1 VPRGARAD
9 ESRELRREMPE
20 AVPARHSVEQVG
32 GAGSRGGGGVW
43 ESGER
48 AAVSGEGGGD
58 GGGRGEAW
66 RHGDDEMEEEMRW
79 DRSKRAPSPGELC
92 ASIFTAS
99 ERARAQKGVSVRV
112 R

>member
-1 VPRGARAD
+1 
-9 ESRELRREMPE
+9 
-20 AVPARHSVEQVG
+20 
-32 GAGSRGGGGVW
+32 
-43 ESGER
+43 
-48 AAVSGEGGGD
+48 VSGEGGGD

-99 ERARAQKGVSVRV
+99 ERGHRRV
-112 R
+112 FLSECVNLTTLKSNAILKFHKFKNIC